1 MKKYLFLAMALLG
14 LVSCAKD
21 DIANG
26 NNPIHNG
33 EIEESYI
40 AINLSA
46 SDITRAQT
54 GFDDG
59 TAEER
64 AVSHADF
71 FFFDEAGKPF
81 NVNVSGTNDDQW
93 TEGTGTGR
101 NHLRVT
107 TINWTKDEDSDDISD
122 TAKPVMLLKTY
133 KGEYPSQIV
142 AVLNWSPDNK
152 PYSLSDLHDAVNV
165 QSTFKNSEN
174 EDTNYFV
181 MSNAVYAQNGNAVYA
196 TPLTIDNIKKSE
208 DEAKTAP
215 VTIYGERVAAKVTV
229 KSIDSSNNKFD
240 VGQDFTYTTTDGE
253 NTTTDVYAHIVGWE
267 LYNDNPQSK
276 LLKQID
282 ATWDDT
288 VLGFTWNDAPW
299 YRCFWANSLAM
310 PNDTVTNTAP
320 FVNGDHTYIGEN
332 TTANNTKVII
342 KAVLKNADGTQVA
355 EIALW
360 NNVQYVGE
368 LALRTAV
375 ANTLVNT
382 YYSLTTVD
390 EKNVYTGLKPEDLQ
404 CVAGGTA
411 VAPEGVAANEV
422 YFQLSN
428 EGAAKN
434 WYKLV
439 NGEYKI
445 ENRIMLE
452 GEVIRDG
459 KNVFSFVALNEATLF
474 RSTLKKAF
482 KSIIYINGMDTET
495 ILGDGV
501 VISTPT
507 GSTAYGLS
515 AGGPILYPTL
525 DTFVIVPI
533 CPHTLNARP
542 LVVPSNEVISVKTS
556 DKLLS
561 VSIDGFE
568 TEKCIDK
575 ITIKSRSQKAVLAF
589 LKKDCFY
596 EVLRDKL
603 NWGKINSI

>member
-1 MKKYLFLAMALLG
+1 MKKYLFLAVALLG
-14 LVSCAKD
+14 LASCAKD

-46 SDITRAQT
+46 SDVTRAE
-54 GFDDG
+54 GDPEFVDG
-59 TAEER
+59 EEAER

-71 FFFDEAGKPF
+71 FFFDEAGEPF

-93 TEGTGTGR
+93 TEGTGSGR

-165 QSTFKNSEN
+165 QSSFNS
-174 EDTNYFV
+174 TNYFV

-215 VTIYGERVAAKVTV
+215 VTIYVERVAAKVTV

-253 NTTTDVYAHIVGWE
+253 NTTTTTTDVYAHIAGWE

-282 ATWDDT
+282 ATWSND

-310 PNDTVTNTAP
+310 PNDTVSNTTP

-382 YYSLTTVD
+382 YYSLTIVD

-439 NGEYKI
+439 NGEYIPVANDITKDTNSI
-445 ENRIMLE
+445 EATNKALKSIPSAVLYKDCETFYYVDIRHLAKDLNKTGSYGVVRNHIYDI
-452 GEVIRDG
+452 VIKSIKG
-459 KNVFSFVALNEATLF
+459 YGSPVYKGIQLVEYPTTPEQNSFVSAQ
-474 RSTLKKAF
+474 
-482 KSIIYINGMDTET
+482 IN
-495 ILGDGV
+495 IL
-501 VISTPT
+501 SW
-507 GSTAYGLS
+507 
-515 AGGPILYPTL
+515 
-525 DTFVIVPI
+525 
-533 CPHTLNARP
+533 R
-542 LVVPSNEVISVKTS
+542 LVSQEVDI
-556 DKLLS
+556 
-561 VSIDGFE
+561 
-568 TEKCIDK
+568 
-575 ITIKSRSQKAVLAF
+575 QP
-589 LKKDCFY
+589 
-596 EVLRDKL
+596 
-603 NWGKINSI
+603 NN

>member
-1 MKKYLFLAMALLG
+1 MKKYLFLAVALLG
-14 LVSCAKD
+14 LASCTKD

-71 FFFDEAGKPF
+71 FFFDEAGNPF
-81 NVNVSGTNDDQW
+81 NVTVSKSDDNDDEW

-122 TAKPVMLLKTY
+122 TAAPVMLLRTY

-215 VTIYGERVAAKVTV
+215 VTIYVERVAAKVTV

-240 VGQDFTYTTTDGE
+240 VGQDFTYTTTNGE

-282 ATWDDT
+282 TTWSDT

-320 FVNGDHTYIGEN
+320 FGDGGYTYIGEN
-332 TTANNTKVII
+332 TTTNNTKVII

-382 YYSLTTVD
+382 YYSYTKD
-390 EKNVYTGLKPEDLQ
+390 SDNKDVYTGLKPEDLQ

-439 NGEYKI
+439 NGEYIPVANDITKDTNSI
-445 ENRIMLE
+445 EATNKALKSVPSAVLYKN
-452 GEVIRDG
+452 GETFYYVDIRHLAKDLDKTGSYGVVRNHIYDIVIKSIKG
-459 KNVFSFVALNEATLF
+459 YGSPVYKGIQLVEYPTTPEQNSFVSAQ
-474 RSTLKKAF
+474 
-482 KSIIYINGMDTET
+482 IN
-495 ILGDGV
+495 IL
-501 VISTPT
+501 SW
-507 GSTAYGLS
+507 
-515 AGGPILYPTL
+515 
-525 DTFVIVPI
+525 
-533 CPHTLNARP
+533 R
-542 LVVPSNEVISVKTS
+542 LVSQEVDI
-556 DKLLS
+556 
-561 VSIDGFE
+561 
-568 TEKCIDK
+568 
-575 ITIKSRSQKAVLAF
+575 QP
-589 LKKDCFY
+589 
-596 EVLRDKL
+596 
-603 NWGKINSI
+603 NN

>member
-1 MKKYLFLAMALLG
+1 MKKYLFLAVALLG
-14 LVSCAKD
+14 LASCAKD

-46 SDITRAQT
+46 SDVTRAQT

-152 PYSLSDLHDAVNV
+152 PYSLSELHDAVNV
-165 QSTFKNSEN
+165 QSSFNS
-174 EDTNYFV
+174 TNYFV

-196 TPLTIDNIKKSE
+196 TPLTIDNIKKSV

-215 VTIYGERVAAKVTV
+215 VTIYVERVAAKVTV

-253 NTTTDVYAHIVGWE
+253 NTTTTTTTDVYAHIVGWE

-282 ATWDDT
+282 ATWSDA

-310 PNDTVTNTAP
+310 PNDTVSNTAP
-320 FVNGDHTYIGEN
+320 FGDGDYTYIGEN

-342 KAVLKNADGTQVA
+342 KAVLKDEAGSQVA

-422 YFQLSN
+422 YFQLSKAG
-428 EGAAKN
+428 EGKN

-439 NGEYKI
+439 NGEYIPVATSISVDPNSKNATNEALKSI
-445 ENRIMLE
+445 PSAVLYKNGETFYYVDIRHLAKDLNKTGSYGVVRNHIYDIVIKSIKGYGSPVYE
-452 GEVIRDG
+452 GIQLVEYPTTPEQ
-459 KNVFSFVALNEATLF
+459 NSFVSAQ
-474 RSTLKKAF
+474 
-482 KSIIYINGMDTET
+482 IN
-495 ILGDGV
+495 IL
-501 VISTPT
+501 SW
-507 GSTAYGLS
+507 
-515 AGGPILYPTL
+515 
-525 DTFVIVPI
+525 
-533 CPHTLNARP
+533 R
-542 LVVPSNEVISVKTS
+542 LVSQEVDI
-556 DKLLS
+556 
-561 VSIDGFE
+561 
-568 TEKCIDK
+568 
-575 ITIKSRSQKAVLAF
+575 QP
-589 LKKDCFY
+589 
-596 EVLRDKL
+596 
-603 NWGKINSI
+603 NN

>member
-1 MKKYLFLAMALLG
+1 MKKYLFLAVALLG
-14 LVSCAKD
+14 LAACAKD
-21 DIANG
+21 DISGGNG
-26 NNPIHNG
+26 PSHSG

-174 EDTNYFV
+174 KDTNYFV
-181 MSNAVYAQNGNAVYA
+181 MSNAVYAQNGKAVYA
-196 TPLTIDNIKKSE
+196 TPLTIDNIKKSADDAE
-208 DEAKTAP
+208 KAP
-215 VTIYGERVAAKVTV
+215 VTIYVERVAAKVTV
-229 KSIDSSNNKFD
+229 KSSDKFD
-240 VGQDFTYTTTDGE
+240 VGQDFTYTTTNGE
-253 NTTTDVYAHIVGWE
+253 NTTTDVYAHIAGWE

-282 ATWDDT
+282 TTWDDT

-299 YRCFWANSLAM
+299 YRCFWAESLAA
-310 PNDTVTNTAP
+310 PNDTVSNTAP
-320 FVNGDHTYIGEN
+320 FKNEGYTYIGEN

-342 KAVLKNADGTQVA
+342 KAVLKDEAGSQVA

-382 YYSLTTVD
+382 YYSHTKD
-390 EKNVYTGLKPEDLQ
+390 GDKDVYTGLKPEDLQ

-422 YFQLSN
+422 YFQLSKAG
-428 EGAAKN
+428 EGKN

-439 NGEYKI
+439 NGEYIPVATSISVDPNSKNATNEALKSI
-445 ENRIMLE
+445 PSAVLYKNGETFYYVDIRHLAKDLNKTGSYGVVRNHIYDIVIKSIKGYGSPVYE
-452 GEVIRDG
+452 GIQLVEYPTTPEQ
-459 KNVFSFVALNEATLF
+459 NSFV
-474 RSTLKKAF
+474 
-482 KSIIYINGMDTET
+482 
-495 ILGDGV
+495 
-501 VISTPT
+501 
-507 GSTAYGLS
+507 S
-515 AGGPILYPTL
+515 A
-525 DTFVIVPI
+525 
-533 CPHTLNARP
+533 
-542 LVVPSNEVISVKTS
+542 
-556 DKLLS
+556 
-561 VSIDGFE
+561 
-568 TEKCIDK
+568 
-575 ITIKSRSQKAVLAF
+575 
-589 LKKDCFY
+589 
-596 EVLRDKL
+596 
-603 NWGKINSI
+603 KINILSWRLVSQEVDI